1 MSCFADQV
9 KMFEKDTETIE
20 SIDLFTAQ
28 RESNFNVSNFLAKK
42 RKKKNLHVNWEENVE
57 LHLYWAF
64 DRDMRHW
71 SREQQSSVL
80 LLWMFFKS

>member
-1 MSCFADQV
+1 MSCSADQV

-20 SIDLFTAQ
+20 SIDLFIAQ
-28 RESNFNVSNFLAKK
+28 RESNFNGSNFLAKK
-42 RKKKNLHVNWEENVE
+42 EKKMNLLVNWEENVE

-64 DRDMRHW
+64 DRDMRYW